1 MRFSGVLLHGWLGSW
16 GLWQETMAYLG
27 QGYRT
32 YALDFWGFGESGKK
46 RESYA
51 VQDFVRLVVA
61 QSATIVDQF
70 MALLGIE
77 RAPLVGHSIGD
88 AVTKEDIM
96 VGDCP
101 TIIENIVAATNQSK
115 GSVLAVL
122 AELDVQIEA
131 GLKAGRIV
139 QLPNGTH
146 FEPVGKKDGSVNIM
160 VAQSA
165 TISVRVNPDLDK
177 KVNTGFRGK
186 WVNSENIGKNEAD
199 IVVAPSATIVA
210 LWNTA
215 HPNDPIE

>member
-1 MRFSGVLLHGWLGSW
+1 
-16 GLWQETMAYLG
+16 MAYLG
-27 QGYRT
+27 QQYRT
-32 YALDFWGFGESGKK
+32 YALDFRGFGESGKK

-70 MALLGIE
+70 MALLGIA
-77 RAPLVGHSIGD
+77 RAPLVGHSMGD

-131 GLKAGRIV
+131 VLKAGRIV

-160 VAQSA
+160 VAYWLP
-165 TISVRVNPDLDK
+165 SVYGSTLTSIKSPTLAF
-177 KVNTGFRGK
+177 GASG
-186 WVNSENIGKNEAD
+186 
-199 IVVAPSATIVA
+199 
-210 LWNTA
+210 
-215 HPNDPIE
+215 

>member
-1 MRFSGVLLHGWLGSW
+1 
-16 GLWQETMAYLG
+16 
-27 QGYRT
+27 
-32 YALDFWGFGESGKK
+32 
-46 RESYA
+46 
-51 VQDFVRLVVA
+51 
-61 QSATIVDQF
+61 

-77 RAPLVGHSIGD
+77 RAPLVGHSMGD

-160 VAQSA
+160 VAYWLP
-165 TISVRVNPDLDK
+165 SVYGSTLTSIKRSTLAF
-177 KVNTGFRGK
+177 GASG
-186 WVNSENIGKNEAD
+186 
-199 IVVAPSATIVA
+199 
-210 LWNTA
+210 
-215 HPNDPIE
+215 